1 MNPPQ
6 LRRAE
11 VMAAARMG
19 SCGQQGV
26 NELIWNKGR
35 KPVQKLGRAGDGERR
50 LHREGLPE
58 KTLPV
63 APIRIYTIF
72 DDYSLNVNCLLR
84 IS

>member
-11 VMAAARMG
+11 ILTAARMG
-19 SCGQQGV
+19 TCGEEGV

-35 KPVQKLGRAGDGERR
+35 KPVQKLGRAGDRERR
-50 LHREGLPE
+50 LHRDGLPE

-63 APIRIYTIF
+63 APVRIYTNF
-72 DDYSLNVNCLLR
+72 DDYSLNLKRLLR
-84 IS
+84 IA